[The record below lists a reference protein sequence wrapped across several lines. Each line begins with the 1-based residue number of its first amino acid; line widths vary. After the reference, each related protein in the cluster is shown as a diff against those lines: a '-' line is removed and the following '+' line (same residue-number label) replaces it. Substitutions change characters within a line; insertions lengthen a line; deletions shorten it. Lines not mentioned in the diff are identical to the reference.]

1 MPLKSE
7 SAAFGKELGWRENS
21 RQTHPGD
28 VRAIVSPRS
37 PPTQE
42 RKLNMSRKIIGF
54 QSRKVA
60 AFLAG
65 LLTGVLIGGC
75 SVFGPGLGVS
85 VY

>member
-1 MPLKSE
+1 M
-7 SAAFGKELGWRENS
+7 A
-21 RQTHPGD
+21 
-28 VRAIVSPRS
+28 
-37 PPTQE
+37 
-42 RKLNMSRKIIGF
+42 RKICGF

-65 LLTGVLIGGC
+65 LLTGILIGGC